1 MRAQSKR
8 GRPHRCVGSGDW
20 RTVEQRRRLTR
31 QALEVF
37 GDAQRDRLHG
47 PCDRRRIGCD
57 RRNAQHGA
65 AWSDGALAVVLML
78 GVPGHGMAGIG
89 VIHRVLI
96 RLHRMMLVRG
106 HMFRLNTLMH
116 MRGCRPER
124 LHVARRGIAK
134 RQRHAWR

>member
-1 MRAQSKR
+1 
-8 GRPHRCVGSGDW
+8 
-20 RTVEQRRRLTR
+20 
-31 QALEVF
+31 
-37 GDAQRDRLHG
+37 
-47 PCDRRRIGCD
+47 
-57 RRNAQHGA
+57 
-65 AWSDGALAVVLML
+65 ML
-78 GVPGHGMAGIG
+78 GVPGHGVAGIG